1 MTTRINPKLIN
12 PISAGEG
19 SVAAYSSGNVV
30 LSALKIDGV
39 TNPPTNGQSL
49 IWNNSSQKWNPGA
62 GSVQSGL
69 FSSSISNVASYS
81 VTTSMANA
89 IVFPS
94 TPGYSYIADSILI
107 TNTDINGYGNVAISA
122 NIQFASPAREIVH
135 TNLIP
140 ISYRGALELLKKPQV
155 FNPGDALRLQAANAS
170 SMYATITYEAIS
182 SNVYFG
188 AANLITSYANT
199 TIYTANN
206 IPAVV
211 ESIRCVN
218 TAQNSNAAVTVKWVD
233 STGAVKTFFVFELIL
248 PSNSVIEIC
257 ENVKRLNAND
267 SISAYSSNP
276 NNISVFV
283 SGKTLG

>member
-12 PISAGEG
+12 PISASEG
-19 SVAAYSSGNVV
+19 SVAAYSAGNVV

-39 TNPPTNGQSL
+39 TSPPTNGQSL
-49 IWNNSSQKWNPGA
+49 VWNNSLQKWNPGLP
-62 GSVQSGL
+62 GVQSGL
-69 FSSSISNVASYS
+69 FSSSISNVTPYS

-107 TNTDINGYGNVAISA
+107 TNTDTNGYSNVAISA
-122 NIQFASPAREIVH
+122 NILFASSAKEIVH

-140 ISYRGALELLKKPQV
+140 IAYRGALELLKKPQV
-155 FNPGDALRLQAANAS
+155 FNAGDVLRLQNANAS
-170 SMYATITYEAIS
+170 SMYATITYEAIA
-182 SNVYFG
+182 SNLYFS
-188 AANLITSYANT
+188 AANLITSFANT

-206 IPAVV
+206 IPAVI

-218 TAQNSNAAVTVKWVD
+218 TAQNSNAAVTVKWID
-233 STGAVKTFFVFELIL
+233 STGAIKTFFVFELIL

-267 SISAYSSNP
+267 SISVYASNP

>member
-12 PISAGEG
+12 PISASEG
-19 SVAAYSSGNVV
+19 SVAAYSAGNVV

-39 TNPPTNGQSL
+39 TTPPTNGQSL
-49 IWNNSSQKWNPGA
+49 VWNTSSQKWNPGLP
-62 GSVQSGL
+62 GVQSGL
-69 FSSSISNVASYS
+69 FSSSISNVSSYS
-81 VTTSMANA
+81 VTTTMANA

-107 TNTDINGYGNVAISA
+107 TNTDINGYSNVAISA
-122 NIQFASPAREIVH
+122 NILFASPAREIVH

-155 FNPGDALRLQAANAS
+155 FNPGDAFRLQGANAT
-170 SMYATITYEAIS
+170 SMYATITYEAIA
-182 SNVYFG
+182 SNAYVG
-188 AANLITSYANT
+188 SANLITSYANT
-199 TIYTANN
+199 TIFTANN

-218 TAQNSNAAVTVKWVD
+218 TANSNAAVTVKWID
-233 STGAVKTFFVFELIL
+233 STGAVKTFFVFELIM
-248 PSNSVIEIC
+248 PTNSVIEIC

-267 SISAYSSNP
+267 SISAYASNP
-276 NNISVFV
+276 NNIAVFV
-283 SGKTLG
+283 SSKTLS